1 MYNSISGIME
11 IKKGNYE
18 KAKAHLEE
26 SFDNPTTWYYTGLIW
41 EEQGNE
47 RKAQKYYEKV
57 ANHYNN
63 TIELAPI
70 RNKAMAEI
78 K

>member
-26 SFDNPTTWYYTGLIW
+26 SFDNPTTWYYTGLVW
-41 EEQGNE
+41 EKQGNE